1 MSLLGTLLA
10 PVVRPI
16 RQYRDKTSRHFVL
29 RRFPKNSVGAE
40 IGVWKGGFSVE
51 ILNVVKPRKLHLID
65 PWAYQEGH
73 EFSRALYG
81 GIQGDNQQRMDAVY
95 RSVVERVGWWI
106 THEIVDI
113 NRGKSKDV
121 LAQLPDE
128 YLDWAYVDG
137 DHRYE
142 GVLEDLELVHR
153 KLKPG
158 GIAAGDDY
166 TNVNAW
172 WKDGV
177 PKAVNEVIHRGLYKP
192 IEIRKNQFVL
202 GKIGGEKS

>member
-1 MSLLGTLLA
+1 MSFLGTLLA

-16 RQYRDKTSRHFVL
+16 RKHLDKRSRDFVL
-29 RRFPKNSVGAE
+29 RRFPKDSVGAE

-65 PWAYQEGH
+65 PWTYQEGP

-81 GIQGDNQQRMDAVY
+81 GIQGDNQQRMDGVY

-106 THEIVDI
+106 THEVVDI
-113 NRGKSKDV
+113 NRGKSEDM
-121 LAQLPDE
+121 LAQLPDG

-142 GVLEDLELVHR
+142 AVLRDLELVHQ

-158 GIAAGDDY
+158 GLVAGDDY

-177 PKAVNEVIHRGLYKP
+177 PKAVSEVVYRGLYQP
-192 IEIRKNQFVL
+192 IDIRRNQFVL
-202 GKIGGEKS
+202 RRTP